1 MALFRYVFYFLGI
14 GLFTWLL
21 TMLEISSPGSL
32 KFHVFVG
39 PGDTLGTSEYS
50 PIEMIQPGILGL
62 LYAWV
67 AKNCVSQ
74 RPIAFL
80 FGGVALAFIIR
91 ELDYFLDR
99 YVARKFLATVDGGR
113 RRTGDRLY
121 LAPSAPFSHRLAA
134 LVAVA
139 WPYAVVCGR
148 HHHVRFR
155 STDRQRAVVDGD
167 TRRRLSA
174 HRQTGRGRIYRAT
187 RLLLGYYLWLIGTIE
202 YTYQAWAI
210 TLREPQPAAA
220 RRRAARFP
228 KSEGR
233 F

>member
-21 TMLEISSPGSL
+21 TMMEISSPGSL

-50 PIEMIQPGILGL
+50 PIEIIQPGILGICGL

-80 FGGVALAFIIR
+80 FGGMALAFIIR

-99 YVARKFLATVDGGR
+99 YVADNFWQLLMGVV
-113 RRTGDRLY
+113 
-121 LAPSAPFSHRLAA
+121 AA
-134 LVAVA
+134 LVIAYT
-139 WPYAVVCGR
+139 WR
-148 HHHVRFR
+148 HRRRFR
-155 STDRQRAVVDGD
+155 IAWLRLWPSPGLTLLFAGAIIMFAFVRLIGHEALWMAILGDDYLRIVKLAVEEF
-167 TRRRLSA
+167 
-174 HRQTGRGRIYRAT
+174 IE
-187 RLLLGYYLWLIGTIE
+187 LLGYYLWLIGTIE
-202 YTYQAWAI
+202 YTFQARAI